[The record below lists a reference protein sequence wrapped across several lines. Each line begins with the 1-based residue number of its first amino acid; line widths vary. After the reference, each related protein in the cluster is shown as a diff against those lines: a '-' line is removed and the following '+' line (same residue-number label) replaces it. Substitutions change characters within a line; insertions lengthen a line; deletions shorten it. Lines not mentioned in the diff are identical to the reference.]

1 MNCFFRVVD
10 NNDNGDYWWRW
21 AWLETRINGLV
32 SSWDQLVDGV
42 KHTDQTDVCYL
53 MVYLFGIVKIDDI

>member
-21 AWLETRINGLV
+21 SWLETRINGLV